1 MANNSLVYIYAVIY
15 FILRCQ
21 SCWCCQLRQPKSVED
36 YKKSVDNA
44 VPESTA
50 YKTKWVCTLFE
61 EWKQNRLVRSCALK
75 SGGHFTT
82 KDFEEGVQT
91 LDTGHYRNVTRSK
104 QLFWGTVSF
113 RSLYSIIRELKR
125 HLSDVNGR
133 AALNPLVG
141 HVRRKVS
148 YILGGIKFGSRKLL
162 VCIVVFNSTSFLAL
176 LSL

>member
-1 MANNSLVYIYAVIY
+1 MANNSLVYTYGVIY

-21 SCWCCQLRQPKSVED
+21 SCWCCQLRQQKSVED

-91 LDTGHYRNVTRSK
+91 LDTGHYRYVTASK
-104 QLFWGTVSF
+104 QQVSNSSGERYPSPAF
-113 RSLYSIIRELKR
+113 
-125 HLSDVNGR
+125 
-133 AALNPLVG
+133 P
-141 HVRRKVS
+141 
-148 YILGGIKFGSRKLL
+148 F
-162 VCIVVFNSTSFLAL
+162 IVLPVFAN
-176 LSL
+176 